1 MSTEHRHPY
10 VGEGASGARRSAMI
24 DEDEA
29 LTYPPNSKDRLQRL
43 DSARR
48 WRRQAAE
55 LERTEWPNVRL
66 AADRYR
72 ERKRAAGITDT
83 DTVEEDALRRLWLG
97 WDLDLEQ
104 MHEAVALLLQHY
116 SALMAGGGE
125 LGPVEMTAG
134 AFSEG
139 VATGLMLADLRA
151 EHHARKDP
159 DA

>member
-1 MSTEHRHPY
+1 MTDHRRPY
-10 VGEGASGARRSAMI
+10 VGEGASGARRSAML

-29 LTYPPNSKDRLQRL
+29 LTYPQNSDERLRLL

-72 ERKRAAGITDT
+72 ERKRAAGITDS
-83 DTVEEDALRRLWLG
+83 DMIDEDGLRFLWLG

-104 MHEAVALLLQHY
+104 INEAVVMLLRHY
-116 SALMAGGGE
+116 SALMVDGGE

-139 VATGLMLADLRA
+139 LATGLMLADLRA
-151 EHHARKDP
+151 GHHARKDP
-159 DA
+159 AA

>member
-1 MSTEHRHPY
+1 MTEHRHPY

-29 LTYPPNSKDRLQRL
+29 LTHPENSDERLRCL

-48 WRRQAAE
+48 WRRQAAQ
-55 LERTEWPNVRL
+55 LERTEFPNVRL

-72 ERKRAAGITDT
+72 ERKRAAGIVDT
-83 DTVEEDALRRLWLG
+83 DTVEEPELRRLWLG
-97 WDLDLEQ
+97 WNLDLDQLS
-104 MHEAVALLLQHY
+104 EAVEILLHHY
-116 SALMAGGGE
+116 SAIIAGGGE

-139 VATGLMLADLRA
+139 LATGLMLADLRA
-151 EHHARKDP
+151 GHHARKDP
-159 DA
+159 AA